1 MSASA
6 IHSHESPSLW
16 RDMFTNPHSKAFTRW
31 VAIINFW
38 IFISCMALALET
50 VEPYATVHASWFY
63 AIEIIAVSF
72 FSGDYLCNL
81 YFAPHHVQHFFS
93 FWGIVDLIS
102 IVSPSL

>member
-1 MSASA
+1 MSAIA
-6 IHSHESPSLW
+6 IPSQENNSLW

-72 FSGDYLCNL
+72 FAVDYLSNL
-81 YFAPHHVQHFFS
+81 YFAPNRIKYFFS
-93 FWGIVDLIS
+93 FWLSLIH
-102 IVSPSL
+102 I